1 MIYLIYGCPLI
12 GKHKLKLLPCPQVLQ
27 SSYCMGLDNLALK
40 ATRNPE
46 GDFCGRSLFE
56 EIIRV
61 THNDRTVALVPKGQI
76 G

>member
-1 MIYLIYGCPLI
+1 
-12 GKHKLKLLPCPQVLQ
+12 
-27 SSYCMGLDNLALK
+27 MGLDNLALK

-46 GDFCGRSLFE
+46 GDFWGRSLFE

>member
-1 MIYLIYGCPLI
+1 
-12 GKHKLKLLPCPQVLQ
+12 
-27 SSYCMGLDNLALK
+27 MGLDNLALK

-46 GDFCGRSLFE
+46 GDFWGRSLFE

-61 THNDRTVALVPKGQI
+61 THNDQTVALVPKGQI